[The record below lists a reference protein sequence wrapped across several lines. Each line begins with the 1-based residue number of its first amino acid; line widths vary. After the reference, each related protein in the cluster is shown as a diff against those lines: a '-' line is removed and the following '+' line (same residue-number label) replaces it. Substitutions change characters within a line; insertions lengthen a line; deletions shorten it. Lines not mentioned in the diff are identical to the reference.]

1 MRGRRRTRRCGSA
14 EGPRIIPAVSKTRAL
29 SVAASA
35 SLLLAL
41 FVVLPGM
48 GADEKDK
55 EGKEAPYRPLGLFT
69 EVLVLVRSNYVEPT
83 ELKPL
88 LAGSFSGMTEAMDPF
103 SEYVPPDKMA
113 AFAAY
118 EAAKEKKEVLES
130 GIVLARRFGFPVV
143 VAAIAGSPAA
153 SAGVTSDDVI
163 EKVDG
168 QLTRNMALWELE
180 SRLSGKAGGRV
191 RLAVVREGKPRHRT
205 LDIVR
210 AGWTPAAPSDPAAPA
225 RPPQQCDGVVRR
237 GGARGG
243 SLRAGRP
250 SRRTVGP
257 PDRDEDVS
265 FRARRARA
273 REPPRPPRGQ
283 RDGRGGRAVRLRR
296 AECGHPRRR
305 REARDDRQEQGG
317 RGGLRSPG
325 GLRSGCRGHEGR
337 RQAEARRAHRRRA
350 HGRHGLHG
358 SGREALERRVAQAR
372 GREDPNGRRKGAVSQ
387 GPAARRPGLPRA
399 SGRGRGPPR
408 SDPPAR
414 TQSAGGVLG
423 TGQSS
428 RVTRR
433 KARADGGGA
442 RGGRLKGALLVVLGV
457 GLGAS
462 ATFFVRACA
471 RRPEPPASAP
481 RPAPAVPTTR
491 PAPPGAARPIPTLPS
506 DFEPVDHGLG
516 GVLAIV
522 IDDVGFD
529 PPSRTLLASLEGPLA
544 LAVIPNASH
553 GAEAARLARE
563 KGWDLLVQ
571 IGRAHV

>member
-1 MRGRRRTRRCGSA
+1 M
-14 EGPRIIPAVSKTRAL
+14 SKTRAL

-69 EVLVLVRSNYVEPT
+69 EVLGLVRSNYVEPT

-210 AGWTPAAPSDPAAPA
+210 AGWTPAAPSAERMGGETVIHVPSFTPGTAAALKEILKPLDRTRPLLLDLRSNAMGSFDEAARAAALFVPAGPLGELSGRRIETKTFHSEPGERAP
-225 RPPQQCDGVVRR
+225 P
-237 GGARGG
+237 
-243 SLRAGRP
+243 
-250 SRRTVGP
+250 RRTTP
-257 PDRDEDVS
+257 S
-265 FRARRARA
+265 HCC
-273 REPPRPPRGQ
+273 
-283 RDGRGGRAVRLRR
+283 GGRA
-296 AECGHPRRR
+296 
-305 REARDDRQEQGG
+305 
-317 RGGLRSPG
+317 
-325 GLRSGCRGHEGR
+325 
-337 RQAEARRAHRRRA
+337 
-350 HGRHGLHG
+350 
-358 SGREALERRVAQAR
+358 
-372 GREDPNGRRKGAVSQ
+372 
-387 GPAARRPGLPRA
+387 
-399 SGRGRGPPR
+399 
-408 SDPPAR
+408 
-414 TQSAGGVLG
+414 
-423 TGQSS
+423 
-428 RVTRR
+428 
-433 KARADGGGA
+433 
-442 RGGRLKGALLVVLGV
+442 
-457 GLGAS
+457 
-462 ATFFVRACA
+462 
-471 RRPEPPASAP
+471 
-481 RPAPAVPTTR
+481 
-491 PAPPGAARPIPTLPS
+491 GAAGS
-506 DFEPVDHGLG
+506 D
-516 GVLAIV
+516 
-522 IDDVGFD
+522 
-529 PPSRTLLASLEGPLA
+529 R
-544 LAVIPNASH
+544 
-553 GAEAARLARE
+553 AA
-563 KGWDLLVQ
+563 
-571 IGRAHV
+571 